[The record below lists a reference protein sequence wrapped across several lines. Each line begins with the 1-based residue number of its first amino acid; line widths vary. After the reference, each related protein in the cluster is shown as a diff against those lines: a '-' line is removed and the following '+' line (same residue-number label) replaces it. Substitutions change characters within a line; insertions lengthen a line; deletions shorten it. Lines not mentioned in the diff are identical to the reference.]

1 MHVSPRD
8 ALGAEAADC
17 NVKYD
22 KTVPCKTCPFLR
34 TGLKLHPQR
43 AEEIGGMMLSTQGG
57 EFPCHMTIEHGEQDE
72 TGDAR
77 LINRGQEVH
86 CAGALIFAEKN
97 STATQM
103 MRICERIGIYKPEGI
118 IDSKSW
124 DKVFDDFDEMV
135 SAHTE
140 DWEKSRDKAKE
151 HRNKDGNEHLPVDE

>member
-1 MHVSPRD
+1 MNIATKPIDILLVEDSPSD
-8 ALGAEAADC
+8 ALLT
-17 NVKYD
+17 K
-22 KTVPCKTCPFLR
+22 
-34 TGLKLHPQR
+34 R
-43 AEEIGGMMLSTQGG
+43 AL
-57 EFPCHMTIEHGEQDE
+57 
-72 TGDAR
+72 GDAR

-140 DWEKSRDKAKE
+140 DWEESRDKAKE